1 MGSKGSSGVGVGGG
15 VPTPGDVGLVMRSP
29 ATGAISGDDS
39 GDRPVIAAP
48 SSSAGDGLGAAA
60 AARAVGGCAVA
71 AAGST
76 SAPGGGG
83 GAASTR
89 HGGSG
94 HCPTASVYE
103 IRIQC
108 GTTNASDAG
117 GRPGGCLNVKRG
129 TVWSGGDPA
138 HTRSHPIPLSVIR
151 DLITW
156 DRP

>member
-1 MGSKGSSGVGVGGG
+1 M
-15 VPTPGDVGLVMRSP
+15 PTPGDVGFVMRSP
-29 ATGAISGDDS
+29 LRGASGASS
-39 GDRPVIAAP
+39 GGGDGDAPAAAADP

-71 AAGST
+71 AAGGT

-89 HGGSG
+89 HGGSS
-94 HCPTASVYE
+94 HWPTASVYD

-108 GTTNASDAG
+108 GTTKASDAG

-138 HTRSHPIPLSVIR
+138 HTRSHPIPLSVI
-151 DLITW
+151 LV
-156 DRP
+156 